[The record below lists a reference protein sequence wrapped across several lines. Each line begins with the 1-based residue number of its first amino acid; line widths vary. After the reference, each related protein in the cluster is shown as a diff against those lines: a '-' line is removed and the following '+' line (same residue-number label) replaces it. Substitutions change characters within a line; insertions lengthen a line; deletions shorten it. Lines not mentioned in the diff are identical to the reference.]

1 MTTAI
6 TNSPAP
12 RLNRVNTEPR
22 IGTVVRPELQRTNT
36 APAALGTQQPAPA
49 STTPATAQTKPTST
63 SLPSK
68 IGDAFSK
75 AGSKVSGW
83 HGNAVSQATSDA
95 QASGGSVLSKLK
107 AGAGL
112 AGGVNGIVTNTQ
124 GLVNAIKNGEGG
136 QAIAANALGLTRG
149 VIGTAQGALNTAAA
163 IESTLGLG
171 KVTKAAKD
179 AVGTPG
185 KLGQAITSAVAD
197 AVHNG
202 KALRDVDV
210 LASIAKGQGTLS
222 NLKTTVQMAVADKL
236 RAAHFEGAANK
247 IEGKVADAG
256 RKAAQGL
263 ADAKNGVGKA
273 ITEAGTK
280 ATGAAGKA
288 AEGLADAAK
297 GGKLVDGAID
307 AAKGA
312 ESVLKVGAKGAGTA
326 ARLAGRFAPGLNI
339 AMAGVDTAIAAR
351 TWTDPKST
359 TADKVTSTITAAGSV
374 VAATNIPIVSQV
386 GAAVSAGSSIVG
398 AALKNG
404 DKIKEGFHKLGD
416 KLKSFF

>member
-6 TNSPAP
+6 ANPPAP
-12 RLNRVNTEPR
+12 RLTRVNSEPLPN
-22 IGTVVRPELQRTNT
+22 VARPELQRTNT
-36 APAALGTQQPAPA
+36 APAALSSPA
-49 STTPATAQTKPTST
+49 AQAKPTST

-68 IGDAFSK
+68 VADVFSK

-112 AGGVNGIVTNTQ
+112 GSGIQGIVSNSQ
-124 GLVNAIKNGEGG
+124 GLANAIKNHEGG

-149 VIGTAQGALNTAAA
+149 VLGTAKGALDTAAA
-163 IESTLGLG
+163 IESTLGLR
-171 KVTKAAKD
+171 KVGQAAKD
-179 AVGTPG
+179 AIGVPG
-185 KLGQAITSAVAD
+185 KLGQAITSAVSE

-202 KALRDVDV
+202 KPLRDVDV
-210 LASIAKGQGTLS
+210 LSSIGKSQGTWS
-222 NLKTTVQMAVADKL
+222 SVKNSVQMAVADKL
-236 RAAHFEGAANK
+236 RSAHFENAANK
-247 IEGKVADAG
+247 IENHVSEKG
-256 RKAAQGL
+256 RKAAQEL
-263 ADAKNGVGKA
+263 AAGEKGVGKA
-273 ITEAGTK
+273 ITEAGGT
-280 ATGAAGKA
+280 AASTAGKA
-288 AEGLADAAK
+288 AHGIEEAVK
-297 GGKLVDGAID
+297 GGKAADSAIH

-312 ESVLKVGAKGAGTA
+312 EEALKVGAKGAGTA

-351 TWTDPKST
+351 TLSDPKASV
-359 TADKVTSTITAAGSV
+359 AAKVTSSITAAGSV

-386 GAAVSAGSSIVG
+386 GAAVSAGSSIAG
-398 AALKNG
+398 AVVENAG
-404 DKIKEGFHKLGD
+404 KIKDGFKKLGN